1 METVLWL
8 KLVLIFFLI
17 LGNAYFVGAEVAI
30 TGARRS
36 KIRQLAEMGNKGAM
50 RVQELH
56 QEPERFYSVTQ
67 IGITIVSLGLGAIG
81 MDTLALIMDPWFEA
95 LFSKFGSSP
104 ELMKT
109 AHLTAYIIA
118 FMIISFFHVVGGEL
132 APKIL
137 AFHKAEA
144 VAMAVSW
151 SVNMQYIIWTPVIWA
166 MKHASNFLLWTW
178 GQGDLIGSHGEH
190 FTMTQEEIRTI
201 ITAASEGAGV
211 LQPEDTKMIHGI
223 MDMGER
229 TVRTAMVP
237 RTDIFAFAK
246 DATLLEAL
254 TKFRDVPHARYLVYE
269 NNLDNIIG
277 YVAMKELLSVLAEA
291 KDTPMND
298 QPISEY
304 VHPCYI
310 VPNSKRLRDL
320 LKEFKANR
328 QQLAVVIDEYGGTE
342 GIITL
347 EDILEEIVGDY
358 EDEFTQ
364 RARRIKKIDHD
375 QFMIDAS
382 MRISELGPV
391 LNYTFPDID
400 DYSTIGGL
408 IYHQLGR
415 VPIVGDT
422 ADLNKAHLEVME
434 MDNHRITKVKFQ
446 HIPKPVEAKL
456 GEDAKPN
463 SEDPHA

>member
-1 METVLWL
+1 METYLWL
-8 KLVLIFFLI
+8 KLFLI
-17 LGNAYFVGAEVAI
+17 LLLIIGNAYFVGSEVAI

-36 KIRQLAEMGNKGAM
+36 KIRQLAENGNKAAQ

-67 IGITIVSLGLGAIG
+67 IGITIVSLALGAIG
-81 MDTLALIMDPWFEA
+81 MDTLALIMNPWFEN
-95 LFSKFGSSP
+95 LFGMFGSGD

-118 FMIISFFHVVGGEL
+118 FIIISFLHVVGGEL

-137 AFHKAEA
+137 AFHKAEV

-151 SVNMQYIIWTPVIWA
+151 SVNAQYTLWTPVIWA

-190 FTMTQEEIRTI
+190 FTMTQDEIRTI
-201 ITAASEGAGV
+201 ITASEGAGV
-211 LQPEDTKMIHGI
+211 LKPEDTRMIHGI
-223 MDMGER
+223 IDMGER
-229 TVRTAMVP
+229 TVRSAMVP
-237 RTDIFAFAK
+237 RTDILAFSK
-246 DATLLEAL
+246 ETTLMDAL

-269 NNLDNIIG
+269 SNLDNILG
-277 YVAMKELLSVLAEA
+277 YVAMKELLSVMAES
-291 KDTPMND
+291 KESQIDR
-298 QPISEY
+298 PIAEY

-364 RARRIKKIDHD
+364 GTRRVKKLDNG
-375 QFMIDAS
+375 QYVIDAS
-382 MRISELGPV
+382 MRISDLRTV
-391 LNYTFPDID
+391 LNYNFPEVDE
-400 DYSTIGGL
+400 YRTIGGL
-408 IYHQLGR
+408 IYHELGH
-415 VPIVGDT
+415 VPSAEDAVNLDDVKISV
-422 ADLNKAHLEVME
+422 LE
-434 MDNHRITKVKFQ
+434 MDNHRITKVKFER
-446 HIPKPVEAKL
+446 IVTTVKSEGDSNANLEAV
-456 GEDAKPN
+456 AHN
-463 SEDPHA
+463 AH

>member
-1 METVLWL
+1 METYLWF
-8 KLVLIFFLI
+8 KLFLILILI

-36 KIRQLAEMGNKGAM
+36 KIRNLAEGGNKAAQ

-67 IGITIVSLGLGAIG
+67 IGITIVSLALGAVG
-81 MDTLALIMDPWFEA
+81 MDTLALIMNPWFEH
-95 LFSKFGSSP
+95 LFGMFGSG
-104 ELMKT
+104 EEIIKT
-109 AHLTAYIIA
+109 AHLTAYVVA
-118 FMIISFFHVVGGEL
+118 FVVISFLHVVGGEL

-137 AFHKAEA
+137 AFHKAET

-151 SVNMQYIIWTPVIWA
+151 SVNAQYVFWTPVIWA

-190 FTMTQEEIRTI
+190 FTMTQDEIRTI
-201 ITAASEGAGV
+201 ITASEGAGV
-211 LQPEDTKMIHGI
+211 LKPEDTKMIHGI
-223 MDMGER
+223 IDMGER
-229 TVRTAMVP
+229 TVRSAMVP
-237 RTDIFAFAK
+237 RTDILAFTK
-246 DATLLEAL
+246 ETTLLEAL
-254 TKFRDVPHARYLVYE
+254 NRFRDVPHARYLVYE

-277 YVAMKELLSVLAEA
+277 YVAMKELLSVMAES
-291 KDTPMND
+291 KESQIDR
-298 QPISEY
+298 PISEY
-304 VHPCYI
+304 IHPCYI

-364 RARRIKKIDHD
+364 GTRRIKKLDNG
-375 QFMIDAS
+375 QFLLDAS
-382 MRISELGPV
+382 MRISELGSI
-391 LNYTFPDID
+391 LNYTFPDVD

-408 IYHQLGR
+408 IYHQLGH
-415 VPIVGDT
+415 VPKV
-422 ADLNKAHLEVME
+422 ADAVNLAEARITVME
-434 MDNHRITKVKFQ
+434 MDNHRITRVRFE
-446 HIPKPVEAKL
+446 HILAPSDTQA
-456 GEDAKPN
+456 GDATQEHKTTE
-463 SEDPHA
+463 S